1 MLIWLIISNYQLFY
15 IVVLRE
21 NNLVSYSIYR
31 ENAKIMECFT
41 TAFNNNVRWNVYE
54 YNNYV
59 KKKTNLPLVCHR
71 WTLKLYTLK
80 YVNTVA
86 NNKCYKTSYIYD
98 LY

>member
-31 ENAKIMECFT
+31 ENANNGMFLLL
-41 TAFNNNVRWNVYE
+41 TAFNNNVQWNVYE

-59 KKKTNLPLVCHR
+59 KKK
-71 WTLKLYTLK
+71 
-80 YVNTVA
+80 
-86 NNKCYKTSYIYD
+86 D
-98 LY
+98 